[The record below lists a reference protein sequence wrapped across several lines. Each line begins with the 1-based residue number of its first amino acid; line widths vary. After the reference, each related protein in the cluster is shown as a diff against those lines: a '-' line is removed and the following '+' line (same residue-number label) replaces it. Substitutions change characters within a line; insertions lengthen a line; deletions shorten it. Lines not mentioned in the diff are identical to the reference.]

1 MLKKGIAAVVL
12 IALLTIAI
20 VQAIDKK
27 AATPSVTKDTAQSQ
41 GLNIGVKAPDFVL
54 KTLTGSTVK
63 LSDFKGKRV
72 MLNFWATWCPPCKAE
87 MPDMEKFYKKGQKDL
102 IILAVNIDPQ
112 LDVKGFAK
120 ANGLTFPILL
130 DEKDEVNTKYHILSI
145 PTTYFIDS
153 KGIIKDKFTG
163 AMPLDAMQQYT
174 DDLK

>member
-1 MLKKGIAAVVL
+1 
-12 IALLTIAI
+12 
-20 VQAIDKK
+20 
-27 AATPSVTKDTAQSQ
+27 
-41 GLNIGVKAPDFVL
+41 IGVKAPDFVL